1 MQNMARTASSVL
13 VVDDERAVLNQFANA
28 LRPRTVH
35 TTDNVLE
42 AVRIART
49 HAIDLALVDLRLEN
63 QPPASAL
70 GVEGRLGRYPANG
83 LDLVAVLRRNHPDMT
98 IAVISGGL
106 TWAYSLE
113 ARRLGADG
121 CLSKHLDVSQMISI
135 IESGVLHEFDAPPSF
150 PMSLDRAMYEYLT
163 QTFIAEGRNIAR
175 TARILR
181 ITRNK
186 LKRRLRDNTP
196 ER

>member
-1 MQNMARTASSVL
+1 MARTASSVL
-13 VVDDERAVLNQFANA
+13 VVDDDRVALDLYANA

-35 TTDNVLE
+35 TTDNVLD

-49 HAIDLALVDLRLEN
+49 DAIDLALVDLRLED

-70 GVEGRLGRYPANG
+70 GIEGHQGRHPANG
-83 LDLVAVLRRNHPDMT
+83 LDLVAVLRRSHPDMT

-113 ARRLGADG
+113 ARRVGADG

-135 IESGVLHEFDAPPSF
+135 IERGELRQFDTPPSS
-150 PMSLDRAMYEYLT
+150 PMSLDRAMYEYVT
-163 QTFIAEGRNIAR
+163 QTFIAEGRNITR

-181 ITRNK
+181 ISRNK
-186 LKRRLRDNTP
+186 LKRKLRDNTP